1 MRLDVADAE
10 MAHVV
15 KGGTESDGIGHV
27 GCTSLEACGRHV
39 VLRAFDG
46 HVFDHVA
53 TTLPGLHLVEQVLTT
68 IHHTDAVGAI
78 DLVA

>member
-1 MRLDVADAE
+1 MCLDVADAE

-15 KGGTESDGIGHV
+15 EGGTETDGVGHV
-27 GCTSLEACGRHV
+27 GRTSLKASRRHI

-46 HVFDHVA
+46 HVLDHVA
-53 TTLPGLHLVEQVLTT
+53 ATLPGLHLVEQVLTT
-68 IHHTDAVGAI
+68 IDHTDAVGTI